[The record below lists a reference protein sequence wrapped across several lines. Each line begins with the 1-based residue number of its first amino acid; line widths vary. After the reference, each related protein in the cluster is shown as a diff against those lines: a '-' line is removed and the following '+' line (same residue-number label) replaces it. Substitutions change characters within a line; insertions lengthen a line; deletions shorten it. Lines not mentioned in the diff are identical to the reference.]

1 MDEKTSVGCFV
12 MVVMGFFSLMASVAV
27 GLYVGAWAGFATM
40 AALLFLLFAKT
51 LHNYRKKYGKDK
63 DSNGW
68 K

>member
-1 MDEKTSVGCFV
+1 MDEKTTVGCFV

-40 AALLFLLFAKT
+40 AALLFLLFARV
-51 LHNYRKKYGKDK
+51 LRNYRKKYGKDR